1 MDERRGGRQA
11 RTIRW
16 APVGTAAIAAVLAC
30 KPAAVATTTPPPA
43 EQKEATPR
51 RVDPE
56 LKALADRLDPGPER
70 ALSELMPAWLKS
82 QVDASLTDDPKS
94 QKALAEAREAIA
106 AWDKVKT
113 SDPQAMLHGAL
124 MFGRGLVLAE
134 RAVLAGSDDPE
145 LLAALANAY
154 RQVLL
159 LKMFRRNGLFGQ
171 LLNMAVELARTE
183 AKAETLK
190 VEEVLDALTDIVQ
203 RAPGLQR
210 HMTARLMREHPDHP
224 TVVETMLRASQTEAE
239 LENWPEALELR
250 KLAVWRKGKGATGAD
265 FAALATLSYKGFQV
279 AYGDKARKEAEARGP
294 AEPGEDK
301 AAAFKR
307 QLAEVDATAEQVRG
321 FLALVDSPGLD
332 AQNECGHLLLKVGR
346 MKDAYATFLA
356 MQVGHPNDARWRTG
370 MAVLKIHRDLDFFD
384 AAEEIRGARKMT
396 GHDRLY
402 YEVAL
407 GTVPLAILG
416 KVTKQMAEAP
426 DEPMPELAG
435 YFEEGLEL
443 VAGLRAYDPAR
454 AAVLE
459 LLFTT
464 LRDAVPKFMA
474 YKRAAGLAA
483 LRKVPARALALTK
496 KFPES
501 RDVWRMV
508 FAWSRY
514 IPDAAKAR
522 AHVTVP
528 LPAALQQDPDLR
540 LQQARALFDVA
551 VLWEDRTLLA
561 AAAEAAASLP
571 AEVDVDAAAM
581 TRATIDAVLGFQG
594 DKPALQRAVD
604 TFTAV
609 ATRRTG
615 KDMALPINNVAMV
628 VAHGAGPAEA
638 MPFLV
643 RAQQE
648 DPSLAGIVYNMGAL
662 AFALQAQEGLPEMF
676 AKVAQ
681 HGEVAGLRL
690 HARAWLVAL
699 AEAGMGDVAVTRQE
713 FAAALAK
720 EQADESRGRLNF
732 GRWGVLDHSEFNVS
746 LGYSTIQGLMLV
758 DEVVPRWWLIAPAPT
773 MEALLA
779 ARPKKGAKAKP

>member
-1 MDERRGGRQA
+1 M
-11 RTIRW
+11 
-16 APVGTAAIAAVLAC
+16 AAALAAALAC
-30 KPAAVATTTPPPA
+30 KPAAVATTTPTPG
-43 EQKEATPR
+43 EQKVAAPR

-56 LKALADRLDPGPER
+56 LKALADRLDPGPQR
-70 ALSELMPAWLKS
+70 PLSELMPAWLKS
-82 QVDASLTDDPKS
+82 QVDASLTGDPRS
-94 QKALAEAREAIA
+94 PKALAEAREAIA

-113 SDPQAMLHGAL
+113 QDPQVMLQAAL
-124 MFGRGLVLAE
+124 VFGRGLVLAE

-154 RQVLL
+154 RNVLM
-159 LKMFRRNGLFGQ
+159 LKVFRRSGLFGQ

-190 VEEVLDALTDIVQ
+190 VEEVLEAVADVVQ
-203 RAPGLQR
+203 RAPDLQR
-210 HMTARLMREHPDHP
+210 HTTARLLREHPDHP
-224 TVVETMLRASQTEAE
+224 TVGETMLRASNMEYELERWSEAIELRALAVARKGERATGPDHAE
-239 LENWPEALELR
+239 LAALRYRGLDI
-250 KLAVWRKGKGATGAD
+250 AGAD
-265 FAALATLSYKGFQV
+265 A
-279 AYGDKARKEAEARGP
+279 ARKEAEARGP

-301 AAAFKR
+301 AAAFKKKLADLDVFANEAR
-307 QLAEVDATAEQVRG
+307 RVLALRDAPGLAEQYERG
-321 FLALVDSPGLD
+321 
-332 AQNECGHLLLKVGR
+332 QLLIKLGR
-346 MKDAYATFLA
+346 MTDAEAIFVALRKA
-356 MQVGHPNDARWRTG
+356 HPDDARPVTG
-370 MAVLKIHRDLDFFD
+370 MTLVRIHRELDFLD
-384 AAEEIRGARKMT
+384 VAEEIRAARKLT
-396 GHDRLY
+396 GRDRLY

-407 GTVPLAILG
+407 GTVPMVILG
-416 KVTKQMAEAP
+416 KVMQQMAEAP
-426 DEPMPELAG
+426 DKPIPELAG
-435 YFEEGLEL
+435 YFDEGLEL

-464 LRDAVPKFMA
+464 LREAAPKLIA
-474 YKRAAGLAA
+474 YKYAAGLAVI
-483 LRKVPARALALTK
+483 RKVPAKALALTK
-496 KFPES
+496 QFPES

-522 AHVTVP
+522 AHVTVQ

-571 AEVDVDAAAM
+571 AGVDADAAAM

-604 TFTAV
+604 TFAAV
-609 ATRRTG
+609 AQRKTG

-628 VAHGAGPAEA
+628 VAHGASPTEA

-648 DPSLAGIVYNMGAL
+648 DPSLAAIVYNMGAL

-681 HGEVAGLRL
+681 HGEIAGLRL

-699 AEAGMGDVAVTRQE
+699 AEGGMGDVAVTRQE

-720 EQADESRGRLNF
+720 EQAAEPRGRMNL

-746 LGYSTIQGLMLV
+746 LGYSTTQGLMLV
-758 DEVVPRWWLIAPAPT
+758 DEVVPRWWLFAPAPT

-779 ARPKKGAKAKP
+779 GKRGKKAAKP